1 MLRSLRL
8 RSPAEAAG
16 SHPSIK
22 GEVFGGAPR
31 TPAGCVIAAD
41 GSVFRYRVLLGAGF
55 FAFAAGDLALDL
67 GFLSP
72 PPCARAIQF
81 GLVAA
86 DSVPRPAERF
96 VRVLE
101 RLLASPQ
108 GIAARGA
115 CLLELPLALIRDPL
129 SFVCDPLSLIGDPL
143 SLIGDTVSRVGATP
157 SLVKLAP

>member
-1 MLRSLRL
+1 VHPGLQPVASSPRTARFSGTAYYWVLDSSRSL
-8 RSPAEAAG
+8 
-16 SHPSIK
+16 
-22 GEVFGGAPR
+22 
-31 TPAGCVIAAD
+31 
-41 GSVFRYRVLLGAGF
+41 
-55 FAFAAGDLALDL
+55 LDL